1 MKKLVAI
8 TLSLILLLSIA
19 ACGNGQSSGSKPKT
33 KTITLGTT
41 GQSYPNGY
49 KDGDKLVGFD
59 VEVAE
64 AIAKRLNY
72 QIKWVT
78 VDFAGLIGQLDGGKI
93 DSIANAVAVTPERAE
108 KYTFSTPYS
117 FYATQ
122 VATNKANT
130 KINSLDDLEGKTVA
144 GVLGSNNVKSLQS
157 YNSKIKIKTYETR
170 DGAISDAVKNQVAG
184 FVNTRPILKAT
195 IEKNKLPLKIIDGA
209 AAEDKVA
216 FPFLKNAK
224 GKKLQK
230 AFDKELKR
238 LQEDGTLKKISEKY
252 FDEDITV
259 EK

>member
-1 MKKLVAI
+1 MKKLVAL
-8 TLSLILLLSIA
+8 TLSILLLLPIA
-19 ACGNGQSSGSKPKT
+19 ACGNGQSTGSGN

-41 GQSYPNGY
+41 GQSYPNSY
-49 KDGDKLVGFD
+49 KDGDNLVGFD

-64 AIAKRLNY
+64 TIAKRLNY
-72 QIKWVT
+72 KVKWVT
-78 VDFAGLIGQLDGGKI
+78 VDFAGLIGQLDGSKI

-108 KYTFSTPYS
+108 KYAFSTPYS
-117 FYATQ
+117 YYATQ

-130 KINSLDDLEGKTVA
+130 QIKSLKDLEGKTVA
-144 GVLGSNNVKSLQS
+144 GVLGSNNVKSLQA
-157 YNSKIKIKTYETR
+157 YDSKIKIKTYETR

-230 AFDKELKR
+230 AFDKELKKM
-238 LQEDGTLKKISEKY
+238 QEDGTLKKISEKY